1 MDQREFLRQME
12 ELVDFG
18 RTKENLLT
26 KQEIADYCS
35 DWNLTEEQMPFVY
48 AYLKEHRIEVEGYRA
63 PVEKTEEEAV
73 EKSEK
78 DSKYLRLYKEELCQL
93 KRYEEEELVRLLEQL
108 RRGEEEVISSVIEAH
123 LHRVMQLADK
133 YRGRGVPVEDLIQ
146 EGNLG
151 LMIAVEKFN
160 PDLGYRFSTYASWW
174 IKQAMFKAIS
184 EQSHCMK
191 IPVYIQET
199 LSKFS
204 KVKAEMERAYNCQ
217 VTNKDVAQKMNLE
230 PEKVDTYLSAY
241 TTTVSIEG
249 SFDAKNGSE
258 LNVADVL
265 EDETTSVEASIQY
278 EELKK
283 EIANVVSTLK
293 EREQSV
299 IKMRFGL
306 ENFARTTLEDIGKM
320 FGVTKECIRQTE
332 MRALNK
338 LRGCSSLNCYAD

>member
-1 MDQREFLRQME
+1 MKDQVIRMKSTTNPARSGVISF
-12 ELVDFG
+12 
-18 RTKENLLT
+18 N
-26 KQEIADYCS
+26 
-35 DWNLTEEQMPFVY
+35 TEEMG
-48 AYLKEHRIEVEGYRA
+48 AYLKKVNSYKSLDSAE
-63 PVEKTEEEAV
+63 EKEIARKAKNSDKEAKKILV
-73 EKSEK
+73 QSNLKLVLTIARNAIHV
-78 DSKYLRLYKEELCQL
+78 SKLPM
-93 KRYEEEELVRLLEQL
+93 V
-108 RRGEEEVISSVIEAH
+108 
-123 LHRVMQLADK
+123 
-133 YRGRGVPVEDLIQ
+133 DLIQ

-241 TTTVSIEG
+241 TTTISIEG

>member
-1 MDQREFLRQME
+1 MKDQVIRMKSTTNPARSGFIS
-12 ELVDFG
+12 F
-18 RTKENLLT
+18 N
-26 KQEIADYCS
+26 
-35 DWNLTEEQMPFVY
+35 TEEMG
-48 AYLKEHRIEVEGYRA
+48 AYLKKVNSYKSLDSAE
-63 PVEKTEEEAV
+63 EKEIARKAKNGDKEAKKILV
-73 EKSEK
+73 QSNLKLVLTIARK
-78 DSKYLRLYKEELCQL
+78 AIHVSKLPM
-93 KRYEEEELVRLLEQL
+93 V
-108 RRGEEEVISSVIEAH
+108 
-123 LHRVMQLADK
+123 
-133 YRGRGVPVEDLIQ
+133 DLIQ

-258 LNVADVL
+258 LNGADVL

>member
-1 MDQREFLRQME
+1 MKEHIITMKKTTTNPSRFSFSAFNGE
-12 ELVDFG
+12 ELNFYVRKINSFPS
-18 RTKENLLT
+18 L
-26 KQEIADYCS
+26 S
-35 DWNLTEEQMPFVY
+35 S
-48 AYLKEHRIEVEGYRA
+48 
-63 PVEKTEEEAV
+63 EEE
-73 EKSEK
+73 K
-78 DSKYLRLYKEELCQL
+78 DIALRAKNGDKNAKKVLVQSNLKLVLTIAKKAIHVSKLPM
-93 KRYEEEELVRLLEQL
+93 
-108 RRGEEEVISSVIEAH
+108 I
-123 LHRVMQLADK
+123 
-133 YRGRGVPVEDLIQ
+133 DLIQ

-160 PDLGYRFSTYASWW
+160 PELGYRFSTYASWW

-184 EQSHCMK
+184 EQSYCMK

-204 KVKAEMERAYNCQ
+204 KVKAEMERTYNCQ
-217 VTNKDVAQKMNLE
+217 VANKDVAEKMNIE
-230 PEKVDTYLSAY
+230 PEKIDTFLSAY

-258 LNVADVL
+258 LSVADIL
-265 EDETTSVEASIQY
+265 EDEQTSVEENIEF
-278 EELKK
+278 EELKQ

-293 EREQSV
+293 EREQTV

-306 ENFARTTLEDIGKM
+306 ENCAKTTLEDIGKL

-338 LRGCSSLNCYAD
+338 LRTSFSY

>member
-1 MDQREFLRQME
+1 MKDQVIRMKSTTNPARSGFIS
-12 ELVDFG
+12 F
-18 RTKENLLT
+18 N
-26 KQEIADYCS
+26 
-35 DWNLTEEQMPFVY
+35 TEEMG
-48 AYLKEHRIEVEGYRA
+48 AYLKKVNSYKSLDSAE
-63 PVEKTEEEAV
+63 EKEIARKAKNGDKEAKKILV
-73 EKSEK
+73 QSNLKLVLTIARK
-78 DSKYLRLYKEELCQL
+78 AIHVSKLPM
-93 KRYEEEELVRLLEQL
+93 V
-108 RRGEEEVISSVIEAH
+108 
-123 LHRVMQLADK
+123 
-133 YRGRGVPVEDLIQ
+133 DLIQ

-241 TTTVSIEG
+241 ITTVSIEG